1 MSEWHPIETAP
12 KDGRLHVRGLI
23 VSSNKSGMRWW
34 EPIAGRIDDDGEFV
48 DHDGNSPWRAEDY
61 THWMPLP
68 AAPVHP

>member
-1 MSEWHPIETAP
+1 MSEWQPIETAP

-23 VSSNKSGMRWW
+23 VSSNKRGMRWW

-48 DHDGNSPWRAEDY
+48 DHDGNSQWRAEDY

-68 AAPVHP
+68 APPVQP